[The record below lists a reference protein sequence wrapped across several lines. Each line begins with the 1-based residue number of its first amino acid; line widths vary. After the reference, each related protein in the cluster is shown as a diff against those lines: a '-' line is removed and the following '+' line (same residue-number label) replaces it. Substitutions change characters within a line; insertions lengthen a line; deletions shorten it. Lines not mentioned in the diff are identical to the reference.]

1 MAISSSIIPSFSASK
16 SGGLISGAKSSIR
29 GKRPNI
35 GSVIDNISSPI
46 TANFMNVFG
55 KDKTEKLLQ
64 KNVTAL
70 RDTLV
75 ETFDVA
81 RVLTVAIKEISESLK
96 GLSLAGGGGISPAAA
111 LTAGAIGG
119 AGGTAAVGGGA
130 WGLSRIF
137 GRKGKQK
144 VTQEVAEEVT
154 EKAVSKVNPRLV
166 KKTVSKTGLV
176 PKLMNFAK
184 KNKWL
189 APVAIGAGLLGLSGG
204 DANAVEQPIQTNFVS
219 EFNSVVDKFAGVI
232 ASLETKKQNVTT
244 VVEEEK
250 KKKHWSEV
258 TPGSEEEK
266 HMIKEGV
273 KSINEGNEQ
282 HLKQNAGDYYEFKV
296 PEYVKND
303 AGEWVPKEPIIQ
315 VKPNDL
321 STKIKN
327 IEVSNNSKPNI
338 TVIPSA
344 ANNVPSTGQQQNK
357 NTNIPISAGA
367 ATDIAFLSPSKSDS
381 FGFLES
387 KMIYNVVG

>member
-16 SGGLISGAKSSIR
+16 SGGLVSGARNFVR

-96 GLSLAGGGGISPAAA
+96 GLAMAGGGGISPAAA
-111 LTAGAIGG
+111 LTAGAVGG

-130 WGLSRIF
+130 WGLKRIF
-137 GRKGKQK
+137 GRKGTQK
-144 VTQEVAEEVT
+144 VTEEVAEEVT
-154 EKAVSKVNPRLV
+154 EKAVSKVGPRLV

-232 ASLETKKQNVTT
+232 SSLQSKKQVVTAA
-244 VVEEEK
+244 VDEVK

-258 TPGSEEEK
+258 VPGSEEEK

-273 KSINEGNEQ
+273 KSINEGHEQ

-296 PEYVKND
+296 PEYIKND
-303 AGEWVPKEPIIQ
+303 AGEWVPKEPVIQ
-315 VKPNDL
+315 VKPNDI
-321 STKIKN
+321 STKIEN
-327 IEVSNNSKPNI
+327 IDVGNSLKPKV
-338 TVIPSA
+338 TVIPFA
-344 ANNVPSTGQQQNK
+344 GNNLPSQGQQQSK
-357 NTNIPISAGA
+357 NINIPTSSGA
-367 ATDIAFLSPSKSDS
+367 ATDLPFLPSNKSDS
-381 FGFLES
+381 FAFLES
-387 KMIYNVVG
+387 KMIYNIVG

>member
-16 SGGLISGAKSSIR
+16 SGGLVSGAKNFVR
-29 GKRPNI
+29 GKKGNVK
-35 GSVIDNISSPI
+35 SLIDNISSPI
-46 TANFMNVFG
+46 TANFINVFG
-55 KDKTEKLLQ
+55 QDKTEKLLQ

-96 GLSLAGGGGISPAAA
+96 GLSLAGGGGISPASAMAA
-111 LTAGAIGG
+111 G

-130 WGLSRIF
+130 WGLSKIF

-189 APVAIGAGLLGLSGG
+189 APVAIGAGLIGLSGG
-204 DANAVEQPIQTNFVS
+204 DANASEQSIQANFVN

-232 ASLETKKQNVTT
+232 ASLKTKKQDVTT
-244 VVEEEK
+244 VVGEEK
-250 KKKHWSEV
+250 KKKKWSDV

-266 HMIKEGV
+266 LIIKQGV
-273 KSINEGNEQ
+273 KVNQGTFDANMNYIPPG
-282 HLKQNAGDYYEFKV
+282 YE
-296 PEYVKND
+296 D
-303 AGEWVPKEPIIQ
+303 AIRTDEIKSVPIIQ
-315 VKPNDL
+315 IKSDDL
-321 STKIKN
+321 STKIEN
-327 IEVSNNSKPNI
+327 IKVSNNSKSNI

-344 ANNVPSTGQQQNK
+344 ANNVPSAGQQQNK
-357 NTNIPISAGA
+357 NTNVPTSSGA
-367 ATDIAFLSPSKSDS
+367 ATDIPFLSSSKSDS

>member
-1 MAISSSIIPSFSASK
+1 MAISSSIIPSFSASR
-16 SGGLISGAKSSIR
+16 SEGLISGAKNFVR
-29 GKRPNI
+29 GKKGNV
-35 GSVIDNISSPI
+35 GSLIDNISSPI
-46 TANFMNVFG
+46 TANFINVFG
-55 KDKTEKLLQ
+55 QDKTEKLLQ
-64 KNVTAL
+64 KNVSAL

-96 GLSLAGGGGISPAAA
+96 GLSLAGGGGMSPAAA
-111 LTAGAIGG
+111 MTTGAIGG
-119 AGGTAAVGGGA
+119 AGGTAAVGGTA
-130 WGLSRIF
+130 LGLKKIF
-137 GRKGKQK
+137 GKKGTK
-144 VTQEVAEEVT
+144 EVAEEVT
-154 EKAVSKVNPRLV
+154 EKAVSKVNPKLV

-189 APVAIGAGLLGLSGG
+189 APVAIGAGLIGLSGG
-204 DANAVEQPIQTNFVS
+204 DANASEQSIQTNFVS
-219 EFNSVVDKFAGVI
+219 EFNSVVDKFEGVI
-232 ASLETKKQNVTT
+232 ASLKTKKQDVTT

-250 KKKHWSEV
+250 KKKHWSDV

-266 HMIKEGV
+266 YLIKDGI
-273 KSINEGNEQ
+273 KSINEGHEQ

-296 PEYVKND
+296 PEYIKND
-303 AGEWVPKEPIIQ
+303 AGEWVPKEPVIQ

-321 STKIKN
+321 STKIRN
-327 IEVSNNSKPNI
+327 IEVNNNAKPNI

-344 ANNVPSTGQQQNK
+344 ANNVLNRGQQSK
-357 NTNIPISAGA
+357 NTSVPTSSGA
-367 ATDIAFLSPSKSDS
+367 ATDIAFLSSSKSDS

>member
-16 SGGLISGAKSSIR
+16 SGGLVSGAKNFVR

-96 GLSLAGGGGISPAAA
+96 GLSLAGGGGISPASAMVA
-111 LTAGAIGG
+111 G

-130 WGLSRIF
+130 WGLSKIF

-154 EKAVSKVNPRLV
+154 EKAVSKVNPKLV

-189 APVAIGAGLLGLSGG
+189 APVAIGAGLIGLSGG
-204 DANAVEQPIQTNFVS
+204 DANASEQSIQANFVS

-232 ASLETKKQNVTT
+232 ASLKTKKQDVTT
-244 VVEEEK
+244 VVGEEKEK
-250 KKKHWSEV
+250 KKWSDV

-266 HMIKEGV
+266 LIIKQGV
-273 KSINEGNEQ
+273 KANQGTFDANMNYIPPG
-282 HLKQNAGDYYEFKV
+282 YE
-296 PEYVKND
+296 D
-303 AGEWVPKEPIIQ
+303 AIRTDEIKSVPIIQ
-315 VKPNDL
+315 IKSNDL
-321 STKIKN
+321 STKIEN
-327 IEVSNNSKPNI
+327 IKVSNNLKPNI

-344 ANNVPSTGQQQNK
+344 ANNVPSVGQQQNK
-357 NTNIPISAGA
+357 NTNLPVSSGA
-367 ATDIAFLSPSKSDS
+367 ATDIPFLSSSKSDS

>member
-16 SGGLISGAKSSIR
+16 SGGLVSGAKNFVR
-29 GKRPNI
+29 GKKGNVK
-35 GSVIDNISSPI
+35 SLIDNISSPI
-46 TANFMNVFG
+46 TANFINVFG
-55 KDKTEKLLQ
+55 QDKTEKLLQ

-111 LTAGAIGG
+111 MITGAS
-119 AGGTAAVGGGA
+119 GTAAVGGTA

-137 GRKGKQK
+137 GKKGKQK

-154 EKAVSKVNPRLV
+154 EKAVSKVNPKFV

-189 APVAIGAGLLGLSGG
+189 APVAIGAGLIGLSGG
-204 DANAVEQPIQTNFVS
+204 DANASEQSIQANFVS

-232 ASLETKKQNVTT
+232 ASLKTKKQDVTT
-244 VVEEEK
+244 VVGEEKEK
-250 KKKHWSEV
+250 KKWSDV

-266 HMIKEGV
+266 LIIKQGV
-273 KSINEGNEQ
+273 KANQGTFDANMNYIPPG
-282 HLKQNAGDYYEFKV
+282 YE
-296 PEYVKND
+296 D
-303 AGEWVPKEPIIQ
+303 AIRTDEIKSVPIIQ
-315 VKPNDL
+315 IKSNDL
-321 STKIKN
+321 STKIEN
-327 IEVSNNSKPNI
+327 IKVSNNSKSNI

-344 ANNVPSTGQQQNK
+344 ANNVPSAGQQQNK
-357 NTNIPISAGA
+357 NTNLPVSSGA
-367 ATDIAFLSPSKSDS
+367 ATDIPFLSSSKSDS

>member
-16 SGGLISGAKSSIR
+16 SGGLVSGAKNFVR
-29 GKRPNI
+29 GKKGNVK
-35 GSVIDNISSPI
+35 SLIDNISSPI
-46 TANFMNVFG
+46 TANFINVFG
-55 KDKTEKLLQ
+55 QDKTEKLLQ

-96 GLSLAGGGGISPAAA
+96 GLSLAGGGGISPAGEMV
-111 LTAGAIGG
+111 TGAS
-119 AGGTAAVGGGA
+119 GTAAVGGTA

-137 GRKGKQK
+137 GKKGKQK

-154 EKAVSKVNPRLV
+154 EKAVSKVNPKFV

-189 APVAIGAGLLGLSGG
+189 APVAIGAGLIGLSGG
-204 DANAVEQPIQTNFVS
+204 DANASEQSIQANFVS

-232 ASLETKKQNVTT
+232 ASLKTKKQDVTT
-244 VVEEEK
+244 VVGEEKEK
-250 KKKHWSEV
+250 KKWSDV

-266 HMIKEGV
+266 LIIKQGV
-273 KSINEGNEQ
+273 KANQGTFDANMNYIPPG
-282 HLKQNAGDYYEFKV
+282 YE
-296 PEYVKND
+296 D
-303 AGEWVPKEPIIQ
+303 AIRTDEIKSVPIIQ
-315 VKPNDL
+315 IKSNDL
-321 STKIKN
+321 STKIEN
-327 IEVSNNSKPNI
+327 IKVSNNSKSNI

-344 ANNVPSTGQQQNK
+344 ANNVPSAGQQQNK
-357 NTNIPISAGA
+357 NTNLPVSSGA
-367 ATDIAFLSPSKSDS
+367 ATDIPFLSSSKSDS

>member
-16 SGGLISGAKSSIR
+16 SGGLVSGAKNFVR

-96 GLSLAGGGGISPAAA
+96 GLAMAGGGGISPAAA
-111 LTAGAIGG
+111 LTAGALGG

-130 WGLSRIF
+130 FGLSRIF

-154 EKAVSKVNPRLV
+154 EKAVSKVNPKLV

-189 APVAIGAGLLGLSGG
+189 APVAIGAGLIGLSGG
-204 DANAVEQPIQTNFVS
+204 DANASEQSIQANFVN

-232 ASLETKKQNVTT
+232 ASLKTKKQDVTT
-244 VVEEEK
+244 VVGEEKEK
-250 KKKHWSEV
+250 KKWSDV

-266 HMIKEGV
+266 LIIKQGV
-273 KSINEGNEQ
+273 KVNQGTFDANMNYIPPG
-282 HLKQNAGDYYEFKV
+282 YE
-296 PEYVKND
+296 D
-303 AGEWVPKEPIIQ
+303 AIRTDEIKSVPIIQ
-315 VKPNDL
+315 IKSNNL
-321 STKIKN
+321 NTKIEN
-327 IEVSNNSKPNI
+327 IKVSNNSKPNI

-344 ANNVPSTGQQQNK
+344 ANNVPSAGQPQNK
-357 NTNIPISAGA
+357 NTSVPTSSGA
-367 ATDIAFLSPSKSDS
+367 ATDIPFLSSSKSDS

>member
-16 SGGLISGAKSSIR
+16 SGGLVSGAKNFVR
-29 GKRPNI
+29 GKKGNVK
-35 GSVIDNISSPI
+35 SLIDNISSPI
-46 TANFMNVFG
+46 TANFINVFG
-55 KDKTEKLLQ
+55 QDKTEKLLQ

-96 GLSLAGGGGISPAAA
+96 GLSLAGGGGISPASAMA
-111 LTAGAIGG
+111 AGAT
-119 AGGTAAVGGGA
+119 GTAAVGGTA

-137 GRKGKQK
+137 GKKGKQK

-154 EKAVSKVNPRLV
+154 EKAVSKVNPKLV

-189 APVAIGAGLLGLSGG
+189 APVAIGAGLIGLSGG
-204 DANAVEQPIQTNFVS
+204 DANASEQSIQANFVS

-232 ASLETKKQNVTT
+232 ASLKTKKQDVTT
-244 VVEEEK
+244 VVGEEKEK
-250 KKKHWSEV
+250 KKWSDV

-266 HMIKEGV
+266 LIIKQGV
-273 KSINEGNEQ
+273 KANQGTFDANMNYIPPG
-282 HLKQNAGDYYEFKV
+282 YE
-296 PEYVKND
+296 D
-303 AGEWVPKEPIIQ
+303 AIRTDEIKSVPIIQ
-315 VKPNDL
+315 IKSNDL
-321 STKIKN
+321 STKIEN
-327 IEVSNNSKPNI
+327 IKVSNNSKSNI

-344 ANNVPSTGQQQNK
+344 ANNVPSAGQQQNK
-357 NTNIPISAGA
+357 NTNLPVSSGA
-367 ATDIAFLSPSKSDS
+367 ATDIPFLSSSKSDS

>member
-16 SGGLISGAKSSIR
+16 SGGLVSGAKNFVR

-96 GLSLAGGGGISPAAA
+96 GLSLAGGGGISPASAMVA
-111 LTAGAIGG
+111 G

-130 WGLSRIF
+130 WGLSKIF
-137 GRKGKQK
+137 GGKGKQK
-144 VTQEVAEEVT
+144 VAKEVAEEVT
-154 EKAVSKVNPRLV
+154 EKAVSKVNPKLV

-189 APVAIGAGLLGLSGG
+189 APVAIGAGLIGLSGG
-204 DANAVEQPIQTNFVS
+204 DANASEQSIQANFVS

-232 ASLETKKQNVTT
+232 ASLKTKKQDVTT
-244 VVEEEK
+244 VVGEEKEK
-250 KKKHWSEV
+250 KKWSDV

-266 HMIKEGV
+266 LIIKQGV
-273 KSINEGNEQ
+273 KVNQGTFDANMNYIPPG
-282 HLKQNAGDYYEFKV
+282 YE
-296 PEYVKND
+296 D
-303 AGEWVPKEPIIQ
+303 AIRTDEIKSVPIIQ
-315 VKPNDL
+315 IKSNDL
-321 STKIKN
+321 STKIEN
-327 IEVSNNSKPNI
+327 IKVSNNLKPNI

-344 ANNVPSTGQQQNK
+344 ANNVPSAGQQQNK
-357 NTNIPISAGA
+357 NTNLPVSSGA
-367 ATDIAFLSPSKSDS
+367 ATDIPFLSSSKSDS

>member
-16 SGGLISGAKSSIR
+16 SGGLVSGAKNFVR

-111 LTAGAIGG
+111 MVTGAS
-119 AGGTAAVGGGA
+119 GTAAVGGTA

-137 GRKGKQK
+137 GKKGKQK

-154 EKAVSKVNPRLV
+154 EKAVSKVNPKLV

-189 APVAIGAGLLGLSGG
+189 APVAIGAGLIGLSGG
-204 DANAVEQPIQTNFVS
+204 DANASEQSIQANFVS

-232 ASLETKKQNVTT
+232 ASLKTKKQDVTT
-244 VVEEEK
+244 VVGEEKEK
-250 KKKHWSEV
+250 KKWSDV

-266 HMIKEGV
+266 LIIKQGV
-273 KSINEGNEQ
+273 KANQGTFDANMNYIPPG
-282 HLKQNAGDYYEFKV
+282 YE
-296 PEYVKND
+296 D
-303 AGEWVPKEPIIQ
+303 AIRTDEIKSVPIIQ
-315 VKPNDL
+315 IKSNDL
-321 STKIKN
+321 STKIEN
-327 IEVSNNSKPNI
+327 IKVSNNSKPNI

-344 ANNVPSTGQQQNK
+344 ANNVPSAGQQQNK
-357 NTNIPISAGA
+357 NTNVPTSSGA
-367 ATDIAFLSPSKSDS
+367 ATDIPFLSSSKSDS